1 MDILTAIQN
10 GPKSVKDLTTELN
23 EKFTDIAKQVRILK
37 DTGEVVIVNGM
48 IALPNSHV
56 VTSAVH
62 NGAQVVDG
70 QIKTTPLSQSVPASS
85 NRGRKVSGTSKTAI
99 AKRIFAEMTGKTR
112 KEVIER
118 FITEAELTPAGASTY
133 YANFKKAN
141 G

>member
-1 MDILTAIQN
+1 VDIISAIQS
-10 GPKSVKDLTTELN
+10 GPKSVKELTTELN

-37 DTGEVVIVNGM
+37 DSGEVVIVNGM
-48 IALPNSHV
+48 IALPNSAI
-56 VTSAVH
+56 VTSAITT
-62 NGAQVVDG
+62 GATVVDG
-70 QIKTTPLSQSVPASS
+70 QIKTALGQSIPTSS
-85 NRGRKVSGTSKTAI
+85 NRGRKVSGNSKTAI
-99 AKRIFAEMTGKTR
+99 AKRIFAEMAGKSR